1 MSDFAY
7 NRWVMSRAAWK
18 KRLLPILIG
27 LAVGALVMPALIY
40 ACGAVV
46 LGTYEGG
53 SLLKT
58 YQVVLGGLPHGS
70 VPAWIV
76 VLGPCLLWQLA
87 RLLRTW
93 WLASARA
100 F

>member
-1 MSDFAY
+1 
-7 NRWVMSRAAWK
+7 MSRSAWK
-18 KRLLPILIG
+18 KRLLPVLIW
-27 LAVGALVMPALIY
+27 LTVGAIVMPALIY

-53 SLLKT
+53 SLMKT
-58 YQVVLGGLPHGS
+58 YQGVLVGLPHGS

-76 VLGPCLLWQLA
+76 VLGPCMLWQLA

>member
-7 NRWVMSRAAWK
+7 NRYVMSRSAWK
-18 KRLLPILIG
+18 KRLLPIFIG

-40 ACGAVV
+40 ACGVV
-46 LGTYEGG
+46 ALGAYEGG
-53 SLLKT
+53 SVMTT
-58 YQVVLGGLPHGS
+58 YQLVLGGLPHGS